1 MPASIATFGAPGV
14 NVYFFS
20 NRASVNG
27 QPSQHLAQFITG
39 ATKSLDC
46 AIYDLKHPDIV
57 KALQTA
63 AKKVKLRIAYDGGVT
78 KSVKGGTMVDPKP
91 SGTEQAL
98 KQAGLLKFATAI
110 HVAGRHLMHSKY
122 IVRDGKQVWTGSG
135 NWTHGGLDLQDN
147 NYLAIQSPALA
158 AAYEASFTFLISPAH
173 VHPTKPKTGAVAP
186 VVKLGSI
193 TMSPYFSGGGVETE
207 QLETVIVDRMKKAKK
222 IRLIAMLVSDL
233 GILQALKAFQP
244 AGKDIR
250 GILDPHEMKQ
260 VMHPPK
266 GKSKKDPALFWFANG
281 DKRFVAAPT
290 HAYSPSDNND
300 FMHNKI
306 MILDGRTLVVG
317 SYNFSENAES
327 NDENIL
333 VIESPAMAAAYQK
346 YFDAMFAQYTKHG
359 AKLPPI

>member
-1 MPASIATFGAPGV
+1 MPASITTFSAPSV
-14 NVYFFS
+14 DVYFFS
-20 NRASVNG
+20 HRANVDG
-27 QPSQHLAQFITG
+27 QPSKHLAQFITG
-39 ATKSLDC
+39 ATKSLDV

-63 AKKVKLRIAYDGGVT
+63 AKKVKLRIAYDGGPV
-78 KSVKGGTMVDPKP
+78 KSVKGGTMADPKP
-91 SGTEQAL
+91 AGTEQVL
-98 KQAGLLKFATAI
+98 KQAGLLKYATSI

-158 AAYEASFTFLISPAH
+158 AAYEASFTYLISPAH
-173 VHPTKPKTGAVAP
+173 AHPTKPKVAGKVP
-186 VVKLGSI
+186 VIKLASI

-207 QLETVIVDRMKKAKK
+207 QLEIAIVDRIKKAKK
-222 IRLIAMLVSDL
+222 IRLIAMLVSDQ
-233 GILQALKAFQP
+233 GILDALKAFQP

-260 VMHPPK
+260 VMHPSG
-266 GKSKKDPALFWFANG
+266 GKSKKNPALFWFANG

-290 HAYSPSDNND
+290 HAYSHSDNND

-306 MILDGRTLVVG
+306 MILDGKTLVVG

-333 VIESPAMAAAYQK
+333 IIESAAMAAAYQK